1 MTHKFVILLT
11 ILGLALTACSPTTSP
26 PPAPEREP
34 TEEIEPTQAPPVEE
48 PQVENQPVM
57 VVFSDDLGRRIELRD
72 YAQRIVTLGPSSL
85 ESLFAI
91 GAGSQ
96 VVGRE
101 EFSTYPEEALEVT
114 SVGSLWGEIPTE
126 AILAL
131 EPDLVIAPEIIS
143 PEQIQTLEEL
153 GLTVYF
159 QANPVDFPGLW
170 QNLRNLATLS
180 GHEAEA
186 EALIA
191 DLEARVNLVVE
202 AVAPLSYKP
211 VVFYELDATDPQNPY
226 TIGGGT
232 IIDTIISMAGGFN
245 MGAVLEGQY
254 APISSEEVITQ
265 NPEIILL
272 ADAPYGITPETVTDR
287 AGWDAITAVKNGQM
301 YEFDPFL
308 VSVPGPRLVDGLEA
322 MTQIIHPGI
331 LASDGPVSFTDD
343 LGRQIE
349 LVVPAQR
356 IVTLGPSSL
365 ESLFAIDAGDQVVGR
380 EEYSTYPD
388 EAMEV
393 TSVGSL
399 WGELPLEAI
408 LALDPDLV
416 IAPEIISPE
425 QIQTLTDLGLTVYFQ
440 ANPTDFG
447 GLWKNLR
454 TLAAL
459 TGHHAEAD
467 QLIAALDARVK
478 AVAQVIDPILERP
491 TVFYELDATDP
502 QNPYTVGA
510 GTFID
515 TIITLSG
522 GTNIGQILE
531 GAYAQISSEEVIVQN
546 PEIILLADAPYGV
559 TAETVAERAGWDVMD
574 AVANGAIYEFDPFLV
589 SVPGP
594 RLVDGL
600 EAMAEMI
607 HPEAFE

>member
-1 MTHKFVILLT
+1 MIHKFVILLT
-11 ILGLALTACSPTTSP
+11 ILGLVLTACSPTTTP
-26 PPAPEREP
+26 TPAPEVEP
-34 TEEIEPTQAPPVEE
+34 IEEIEPTQAPAVDE
-48 PQVENQPVM
+48 PQVEPESQM
-57 VVFSDDLGRRIELRD
+57 LVFSDDSGRMIELPD

-91 GAGSQ
+91 GAGAQ

-143 PEQIQTLEEL
+143 PEQIQTLTDL

-170 QNLRNLATLS
+170 QNLRNLAALS

-191 DLEARVNLVVE
+191 DLEARVNRVVE

-232 IIDTIISMAGGFN
+232 IIDAIISMAGGFN

-308 VSVPGPRLVDGLEA
+308 VSVPGPRLVYGLEA

-331 LASDGPVSFTDD
+331 LASDRPVSFKDD

-365 ESLFAIDAGDQVVGR
+365 ESLFAI
-380 EEYSTYPD
+380 
-388 EAMEV
+388 
-393 TSVGSL
+393 
-399 WGELPLEAI
+399 
-408 LALDPDLV
+408 
-416 IAPEIISPE
+416 
-425 QIQTLTDLGLTVYFQ
+425 
-440 ANPTDFG
+440 
-447 GLWKNLR
+447 
-454 TLAAL
+454 
-459 TGHHAEAD
+459 
-467 QLIAALDARVK
+467 
-478 AVAQVIDPILERP
+478 
-491 TVFYELDATDP
+491 
-502 QNPYTVGA
+502 
-510 GTFID
+510 
-515 TIITLSG
+515 
-522 GTNIGQILE
+522 
-531 GAYAQISSEEVIVQN
+531 
-546 PEIILLADAPYGV
+546 
-559 TAETVAERAGWDVMD
+559 
-574 AVANGAIYEFDPFLV
+574 
-589 SVPGP
+589 
-594 RLVDGL
+594 
-600 EAMAEMI
+600 
-607 HPEAFE
+607 